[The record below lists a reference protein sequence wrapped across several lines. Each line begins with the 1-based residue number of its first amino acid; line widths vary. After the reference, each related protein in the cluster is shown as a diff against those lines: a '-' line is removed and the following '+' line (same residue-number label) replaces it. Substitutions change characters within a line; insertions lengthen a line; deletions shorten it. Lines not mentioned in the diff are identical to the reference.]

1 MRFPLF
7 TLLALSLGAE
17 ARADK
22 YWLTDPA
29 AAKPGTPGHEVLDAV
44 LLRETATTY
53 HLRLVG
59 GVMELPKSRVWKV
72 ERDGLTVAQIEAE
85 ELALRTAAEAADA
98 ERRAEQKTEQKAE
111 QKTEQQTEPP
121 SPTRGQPVEASA
133 VRERPAPAAAPAKGH
148 YDPILGRYVKAPGE
162 LSRAEL
168 RRELQ
173 FAYRMTRDPRYLAAL
188 RKLSAR

>member
-1 MRFPLF
+1 MRSTLF
-7 TLLALSLGAE
+7 TLLALCLGAE

-22 YWLTDPA
+22 YWLTDA
-29 AAKPGTPGHEVLDAV
+29 DTAKPGHEVLDAV

-59 GVMELPKSRVWKV
+59 GEIELPKSRVWKV
-72 ERDGLTVAQIEAE
+72 ERDGLTVARIEAQ

-98 ERRAEQKTEQKAE
+98 ERRAEQQA
-111 QKTEQQTEPP
+111 EPP
-121 SPTRGQPVEASA
+121 PPTRGEPVEASA
-133 VRERPAPAAAPAKGH
+133 VRERPAPPAPATAPAKTTPAKGY
-148 YDPILGRYVKAPGE
+148 YDPILRRYVRAPGE
-162 LSRAEL
+162 LSPTEL